1 MYSTKRLAT
10 LCVLAALGSSAAAAN
25 GTEPDTAK
33 PVAPA
38 TVPPGV
44 AMSPVWVQLPMA
56 GTYPYVMVPPSL
68 PAYPLPQMTLPPG
81 WGPFVMVWVPVQ
93 ALQSQPNPAVVD
105 YGPVA
110 ETPVVELPEPVPT
123 ETVAPAQ
130 EAVLAPEPVAAPPA
144 PVSPPAVSE
153 QVAAE
158 PAPAP
163 EPVPDPALAG
173 KPDAVAVPL
182 AEAVPEIDYGPVA
195 PTPVVDLLALTAPPA
210 VSEALPAPAQKTAV
224 PAPVTKKPVL
234 RKKAV
239 RKAPASVA
247 PAKKRMCWNNGVVA
261 PCR

>member
-1 MYSTKRLAT
+1 MYRSIH
-10 LCVLAALGSSAAAAN
+10 LAALCALAVLGSSLAWAN

-33 PVAPA
+33 PVAPS

-110 ETPVVELPEPVPT
+110 ETPVVELPEPVPAD
-123 ETVAPAQ
+123 TVAPAR
-130 EAVLAPEPVAAPPA
+130 EAVLAPEPVAAPPTLA
-144 PVSPPAVSE
+144 SSPAVSE

-158 PAPAP
+158 AAP
-163 EPVPDPALAG
+163 EPVPAPALAG
-173 KPDAVAVPL
+173 KPDAVAAPL
-182 AEAVPEIDYGPVA
+182 AEAPPAIDYGPVA
-195 PTPVVDLLALTAPPA
+195 PTPVVDLLSLTASLA
-210 VSEALPAPAQKTAV
+210 ASEALPAQAQKTAA
-224 PAPVTKKPVL
+224 PAPVTKKPVV
-234 RKKAV
+234 RKKTV
-239 RKAPASVA
+239 RQPPASVT